1 MHTVANVAH
10 GDIKPDNVMFNELLG
25 LTFID
30 LGHANPLGTKQND
43 NIGTDIYR
51 APEIKAGRRYKIDS
65 TDIYSLACTMFT
77 IMF

>member
-1 MHTVANVAH
+1 VAH

-43 NIGTDIYR
+43 NIGTDIR
-51 APEIKAGRRYKIDS
+51 LTRIYKKIHL
-65 TDIYSLACTMFT
+65 IW
-77 IMF
+77 